1 LPALFSEPFLFFASP
16 SMMKRLL
23 SILLVLSMSVA
34 GMAAAQP
41 MPPEV
46 AAKSYVLLDMTSN
59 QTLAQRDADTS
70 VDPAS
75 LTKLMT
81 AYVVFAALRDK
92 KLSLDQ
98 ELPVSKRAW
107 SERKGGGSLMFID
120 TTMTPKV
127 DELLRGMIVQ
137 SGNDA
142 SVVLAEA
149 VGGTVEEFVAMMNR
163 QAQAMGLKNTAFKN
177 VTGLTE
183 PGHKSTARD
192 LATTAARIIRDF
204 PEYFPYYS
212 IKEYKYNNIAQPNRN
227 LLLRRDPTVDGMKTG
242 YTEAAGYCLL
252 ATAQREFP
260 NLGPGGN
267 GAGKRR
273 LLAVVLNTTSMEARA
288 SEAQK
293 LLNWGYQAFDTM
305 RLFDDGKPIVSP
317 PIWKG
322 QTNEAK
328 LGAAGGV
335 FVSVPKG
342 EGGKLQ
348 SKVERTDPL
357 VAPLQKGQRV
367 GTIKVT
373 TVGGAP
379 VVEVPLVAL
388 EPVAEAG
395 FFGRTWDALRLWI
408 K

>member
-1 LPALFSEPFLFFASP
+1 
-16 SMMKRLL
+16 MMKRLL

-92 KLSLDQ
+92 KLALEQ

-288 SEAQK
+288 NEAQK

-379 VVEVPLVAL
+379 VVDVPLVAL

-395 FFGRTWDALRLWI
+395 IFGRTWDALRLWI